1 MEAAPGRI
9 AEQRSGLWKQ
19 AAIDAHSFSRENN
32 PIASHSHNG
41 LQERHPTVG
50 ARRAMGSVSAFAGL
64 RGERL
69 DGAKLD

>member
-1 MEAAPGRI
+1 MEASPGRV

-19 AAIDAHSFSRENN
+19 AAIDAHAFSREKN
-32 PIASHSHNG
+32 PIAGHSNNG
-41 LQERHPTVG
+41 LQQRYCAVG
-50 ARRAMGSVSAFAGL
+50 ARRAMGPVSTLAGL